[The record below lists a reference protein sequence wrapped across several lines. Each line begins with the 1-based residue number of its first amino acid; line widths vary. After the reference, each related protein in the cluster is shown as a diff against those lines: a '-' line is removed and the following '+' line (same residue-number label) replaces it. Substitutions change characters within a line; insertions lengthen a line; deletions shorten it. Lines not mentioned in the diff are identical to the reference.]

1 MKEKWLKVVGFEN
14 YKISNLGRLKN
25 SKGEIMKPWND
36 SHGYLDVKFYKD
48 KKSYHRKIHRL
59 VAEAFIENPEN
70 KKQVNHI
77 DGNPM
82 NNFLENLEW
91 VTPKEN
97 IRHLLETKG
106 ISNQFSKMSKVASYD
121 MNGDLL
127 KTFETP
133 TEAAEFYGF
142 KNFKGKND
150 ARNINDCCNG
160 NKKSYKG
167 LMFRYFDKTILTKI
181 NKYEKLTRNGEK
193 IEAKNTINGEEH
205 FFLSVAEASRELKI
219 DRTCIFDVL
228 NGKAKQTK
236 NFIFKKTK

>member
-1 MKEKWLKVVGFEN
+1 MKEKWLKVAGFEN

-205 FFLSVAEASRELKI
+205 LFLSVAEASRELKI

>member
-1 MKEKWLKVVGFEN
+1 MKEKWLKVAGFEN
-14 YKISNLGRLKN
+14 YEISNIGRLKN

-59 VAEAFIENPEN
+59 VAEAFIPNPEN
-70 KKQVNHI
+70 KQQVNHI

-82 NNFLENLEW
+82 NNFFENLEW

-106 ISNQFSKMSKVASYD
+106 ISNQFSKMCKVASYD

-127 KTFETP
+127 KTFKTP

-150 ARNINDCCNG
+150 ARNINDCCSG

-167 LMFRYFDKTILTKI
+167 LMFRYFDKTVLTKI
-181 NKYEKLTRNGEK
+181 NKYEKITRNGEK
-193 IEAKNTINGEEH
+193 IEAKNLITGEEY
-205 FFLSVAEASRELKI
+205 FFLSVAEASRELAV

-228 NGKAKQTK
+228 NGKAKKTK
-236 NFIFKKTK
+236 NFIFKKAK